1 MQLRPGFRERP
12 KTLMEGEVDKSTGE
26 GSFRI
31 GRDCLF

>member
-12 KTLMEGEVDKSTGE
+12 KTLMEGEVEKSSGQ

-31 GRDCLF
+31 GWACLF